1 MYLRAVI
8 ENRKRPKYGE
18 ASIPFPI
25 EMDRYEDVLDILKA
39 MDIGDALKA
48 DCGIN
53 RIQTTVPIL
62 ELLEGQK
69 VNIDELD
76 YLCKRLDSFDKNEI
90 AQFQAEAYKLGLTN
104 MRDLINLTFCCQ
116 QVTVITD
123 FSDLGSIG
131 RRHFV
136 VANGGATQQELD
148 ILDGEETALL
158 LIGSNAGGVT
168 PYGVLYE
175 NGMKLEKVYQG
186 HVLPHFSYTT
196 PLLTLELLPTERDQA
211 DTFLDLPASDSQI
224 ARTLIRAG
232 ISQDV
237 WCGFHV
243 DANNLPDSVRNAL
256 AFEREYLADL
266 NDMCQAISQLD
277 EVAMKKM
284 DAAVQMAKPAS
295 ADDVRVIV
303 ENLDQFDYIPNVTS
317 PEELGKYMIRES
329 GRYEYDPNLEDFYN
343 YGQYGADRVAEESGQ
358 FTEQG
363 YIAYK
368 GETPLEQLLSDCHEQ
383 QGMGGM
389 S

>member
-1 MYLRAVI
+1 MYLRAMI
-8 ENRKRPKYGE
+8 ENRKHPKYGE

-25 EMDRYEDVLDILKA
+25 EMDRYEDVLDMLKA
-39 MDIGDALKA
+39 MDVGDALKA

-53 RIQTTVPIL
+53 SIQTTVPFL

-186 HVLPHFSYTT
+186 RVFPHFSYTT
-196 PLLTLELLPTERDQA
+196 PLLTLELLPADQGQVN
-211 DTFLDLPASDSQI
+211 TFLDLPASDSQI

-237 WCGFHV
+237 WCAFRV
-243 DANNLPDSVRNAL
+243 DANNLPDSVRNVL
-256 AFEREYLADL
+256 AFEREYLTDL
-266 NDMCQAISQLD
+266 NGMCYTISCLD
-277 EVAMKKM
+277 EENVEKM
-284 DAAVQMAKPAS
+284 DAAIQLAKPS
-295 ADDVRVIV
+295 TADDVRVIA
-303 ENLDQFDYIPNVTS
+303 ENLDQFDFIPNVRS

-343 YGQYGADRVAEESGQ
+343 YGQYGADRVAEDGGQ

-368 GETPLEQLLSDCHEQ
+368 GETPLEHLLSNGPGE

-389 S
+389 Q